1 MGLTGTCGGGLVRA
15 AAQTAMPRR
24 APALQQFLEGSTT
37 RRLRFSSQCGA
48 GYSAVAPRGGDYL
61 LHHRWVAFLF
71 RRLTARAGGQES
83 GQWTATPG
91 LPTRPSTENL
101 RFLVFRAGKGPTPRQ
116 SAGPA
121 TGGLPATS
129 RRNPREGGKQG
140 TPESGREAEELIAVE
155 VERTDGMMPAPA
167 TELVALGWCARP
179 SDTDPA
185 RSMEG
190 TACHDPGPPRSPLSI
205 VRVASSGRGGRRPP
219 EVDGR
224 CGDSAAFPAYFGSR
238 YRLFRIRDSVGLS
251 ATLPRP
257 SGQVAQTRRASSGG

>member
-1 MGLTGTCGGGLVRA
+1 MWWRGLLGFGRVCATVAVRFSQLACQPRFTVRITGVATNA
-15 AAQTAMPRR
+15 AGQLTTGSHDARQSHHASRTPRR
-24 APALQQFLEGSTT
+24 RWPVSPPAMVSPALQQLLEGPTT

-140 TPESGREAEELIAVE
+140 TPESGREAEEVIAVE
-155 VERTDGMMPAPA
+155 VERTGGMMP
-167 TELVALGWCARP
+167 
-179 SDTDPA
+179 S
-185 RSMEG
+185 
-190 TACHDPGPPRSPLSI
+190 PRNPD
-205 VRVASSGRGGRRPP
+205 RRPLQ
-219 EVDGR
+219 R
-224 CGDSAAFPAYFGSR
+224 NA
-238 YRLFRIRDSVGLS
+238 
-251 ATLPRP
+251 
-257 SGQVAQTRRASSGG
+257 

>member
-1 MGLTGTCGGGLVRA
+1 MVGLTGTCGGRLVTA
-15 AAQTAMPRR
+15 AARKRMPDHHLASSRGR
-24 APALQQFLEGSTT
+24 PQRSSSSSRDQRSDGCGPRLNVALRHFAAAS
-37 RRLRFSSQCGA
+37 
-48 GYSAVAPRGGDYL
+48 RGGDCL
-61 LHHRWVAFLF
+61 RHHAGEYCASRDD
-71 RRLTARAGGQES
+71 RARAGGQES

-205 VRVASSGRGGRRPP
+205 VRVKRDPL
-219 EVDGR
+219 E
-224 CGDSAAFPAYFGSR
+224 GSLNR
-238 YRLFRIRDSVGLS
+238 
-251 ATLPRP
+251 T
-257 SGQVAQTRRASSGG
+257 Q